1 MVVDE
6 RIKIEITKINPP
18 PKKSHHN
25 IETLI
30 ETTCNELNE
39 EIEKI
44 QKPKYIDL

>member
-6 RIKIEITKINPP
+6 RIKIEITKIIPP
-18 PKKSHHN
+18 QKSHHS

-30 ETTCNELNE
+30 ETTCNEINE